1 MGKNKYHG
9 HPDFYKLTEEE
20 IELHNK
26 KNYQYASAK
35 DPLGNFN
42 RVGVL
47 CRKVML
53 NPDIPDNL
61 KIGMVLMAKQI
72 DAVYDIIGEG
82 KQNTVESVEDK
93 FRDISVYSK
102 INHIMYR
109 EQKKN

>member
-9 HPDFYKLTEEE
+9 HPDFYKLTEGE

-26 KNYQYASAK
+26 KNYQYASDK
-35 DPLGNFN
+35 DPLGNFR

-47 CRKVML
+47 CHKVL
-53 NPDIPDNL
+53 NNPNIPDNI

>member
-1 MGKNKYHG
+1 MGNKYHG
-9 HPDFYKLTEEE
+9 HPLFYQLTNEE

-26 KNYQYASAK
+26 KNYQYASDK

-42 RVGVL
+42 RVGIL
-47 CRKVML
+47 CHKVML
-53 NPDIPDNL
+53 NPNVPDNL
-61 KIGMVLMAKQI
+61 KVGMVQMAKQI

-102 INHIMYR
+102 INNIMYR
-109 EQKKN
+109 ER